1 MVVSVEWCVKAGL
14 SNGPDLI
21 AVGDE
26 QRSYSFLAFHKAFQC
41 S

>member
-1 MVVSVEWCVKAGL
+1 MSAEWYVKVGL

-21 AVGDE
+21 AIDDE